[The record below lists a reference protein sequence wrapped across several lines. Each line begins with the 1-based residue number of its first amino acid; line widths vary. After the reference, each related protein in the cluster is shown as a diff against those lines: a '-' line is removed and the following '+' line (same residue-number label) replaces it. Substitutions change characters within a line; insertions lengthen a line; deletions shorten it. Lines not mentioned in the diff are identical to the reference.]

1 VRGKIP
7 AMDEPGTEDAT
18 RRTFLAQE
26 RTLLAWWRSGLAA
39 LAVAVA
45 VGRLVPSLLHVAA
58 PPFVT
63 LGVCFGVLGI
73 AFFVIGSN
81 RNRTVQRR
89 LQEGGFTP
97 LDDRLVWWL
106 TAALVVLSIAT
117 MILLIAEP

>member
-1 VRGKIP
+1 MP

-45 VGRLVPSLLHVAA
+45 VGRLVPSLLRVAA

-106 TAALVVLSIAT
+106 TRALVVLSIAT